1 MMRDVLGTID
11 YWNKWIDFVE
21 RRELEMLEI
30 SKSPQGNPSYRAQ
43 YIYEISGHCYEQ
55 IFRRYSCGDPISE
68 LTQYFPKIIKYWEEA
83 ENLGRDVWSDSIQYT
98 RHAWKVNLDH
108 YMICFWLVGLALA
121 LNIPEDQWKRLLVLI
136 GNEGEDELLD
146 KVIATR
152 QVGRKIGS
160 KLCHPKPYRR
170 LLNAINAPLDK
181 QPVLL
186 REFVD
191 QWFVELG
198 NPATPE
204 RATQAGQ
211 HEKPYWYFYLN
222 YDFEGGAYFGQ
233 WCVEAVAA
241 VKALGI
247 NDELCLGHR
256 HYPGDLLRPT
266 GPSTHSA
273 RSDNIEVLN
282 RSAVVVR
289 KGILTRMFGRRG

>member
-1 MMRDVLGTID
+1 VFLAGWLGDWIGGAVTGKNRVLD
-11 YWNKWIDFVE
+11 A
-21 RRELEMLEI
+21 L
-30 SKSPQGNPSYRAQ
+30 SGNFAESQ
-43 YIYEISGHCYEQ
+43 K
-55 IFRRYSCGDPISE
+55 FGDA
-68 LTQYFPKIIKYWEEA
+68 LRM
-83 ENLGRDVWSDSIQYT
+83 GRV
-98 RHAWKVNLDH
+98 HAWKVNLDH
-108 YMICFWLVGLALA
+108 YMICFGLVGLALA
-121 LNIPEDQWKRLLVLI
+121 LNIPEDQWQRLLVLI

-186 REFVD
+186 REFLD
-191 QWFVELG
+191 QWFIELG

-211 HEKPYWYFYLN
+211 HEKPYWYLYLN

-273 RSDNIEVLN
+273 RIDNIELLD
-282 RSAVVVR
+282 RAVVVR
-289 KGILTRMFGRRG
+289 KGILSRIFGPRE